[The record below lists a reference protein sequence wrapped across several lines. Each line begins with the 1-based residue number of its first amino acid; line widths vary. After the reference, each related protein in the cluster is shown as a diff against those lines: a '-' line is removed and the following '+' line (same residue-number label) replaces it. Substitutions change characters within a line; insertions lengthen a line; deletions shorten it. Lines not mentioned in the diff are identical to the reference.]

1 MSLERKLQYSDIL
14 EKLTEVLDITPS
26 QYKAAVERYEAV
38 GRWLSK
44 EDSPLAKFNPAIY
57 PQGSFRLGT
66 VIKPLT
72 GKDEFDIDLVCL
84 LETTYDE
91 HTQEEVKGM
100 VGDRLKDNHTY
111 EKMLNEEGR
120 RCWTLIYAE
129 ATKFHMDILPSI
141 PDEYT
146 WLVQQNVPMVL
157 AENVIGITDNKSQ
170 NYKQKSKYWPK
181 SNPKGYAEWFKEQ
194 MKVILAERRRSF
206 SEKYQM
212 SIEQVQ
218 DYEVKTPLQRAI
230 QLLKRHR
237 DLMFGDNEDRPISII
252 ITTLAARSYANEEN
266 IYDAL
271 MGIIDGMPNYI
282 ETRNVNGKLVKWV
295 ANPVN
300 PLENFADKWD
310 HKQQKEKYFYEWLA
324 KVKRDVSE
332 AINVNGLDKIA
343 ERLKAPFGEQAV
355 NEAMNRFGDTL
366 RETRESGKL
375 FMASGTGM
383 LGSKGKIKVQNHNF
397 YGHEEE

>member
-1 MSLERKLQYSDIL
+1 MFLEKKLQYSDIL
-14 EKLTEVLDITPS
+14 EKLAEVLDITPS

-44 EDSPLAKFNPAIY
+44 EDSPLAQFNPVIY

-66 VIKPLT
+66 VIKPIT
-72 GKDEFDIDLVCL
+72 GEDEFDIDLVCL
-84 LETTYDE
+84 LETNCKD

-100 VGDRLKDNHTY
+100 VGDRLKENDTY
-111 EKMLNEEGR
+111 KKMLDEEGR

-129 ATKFHMDILPSI
+129 STKFHMDILPSI
-141 PDEYT
+141 PDECN
-146 WLVQQNVPMVL
+146 WLIQQGVPFAF
-157 AENVIGITDNKSQ
+157 AENAISITDNKAP
-170 NYKQKSKYWPK
+170 NYRYKSEYWAK

-194 MKVILAERRRSF
+194 MKVILNERKQTF
-206 SEKYQM
+206 SEKHQM

-237 DLMFGDNEDRPISII
+237 DLMFKDDENRPISII
-252 ITTLAARSYANEEN
+252 ITTLAARSYANESN

-271 MGIIDGMPNYI
+271 VGILDRMPNYI
-282 ETRNVNGKLVKWV
+282 ETKEINGKQVKWV
-295 ANPVN
+295 VNPVN
-300 PLENFADKWD
+300 PLENFADKWEYE
-310 HKQQKEKYFYEWLA
+310 QQKEKNFYKWLA
-324 KVKRDVSE
+324 QAKKDILE
-332 AINVNGLDKIA
+332 AINEIGLDKIA
-343 ERLKAPFGEQAV
+343 ERLKAPFGERAV
-355 NEAMNRFGDTL
+355 NEAMNRFGNSL

-383 LGSKGKIKVQNHNF
+383 LGNEGKTKVQNHTF
-397 YGHEEE
+397 YGSKE